1 LCMVL
6 YCMGNMLQTA
16 CRNLCIVTAKC
27 ELQVTESPKAMLV
40 DRLVTKNSLDIFQKK
55 V

>member
-1 LCMVL
+1 MVL
-6 YCMGNMLQTA
+6 YRMGNMLQTA

-27 ELQVTESPKAMLV
+27 ELQVTENKKAMLV